1 MPRAAFRWFYLLF
14 FLSGFPALLYQIVW
28 QRTLFAIY
36 GVNIESVTVVVSAF
50 MLGLGLGSLAGGR
63 ISRNPSAPLLLLFGG
78 IELGIA
84 AYGLASLPLFHAVA
98 RFTAGAPPLQTGLLS
113 FALVLVPT
121 VLMGA
126 TLPLLVAQLVRFSGN
141 VGRSVGVLYFVNTL
155 GSAVA
160 CFVGALV
167 TMPYLGMSGSI
178 QVAAALNIL
187 VGSAILLLQFRWQGK
202 PAGEESIEMGKAES
216 AAMMPFPLAV
226 TLAGLAGFL
235 SLCYEIVWYRLYS
248 FATSGPAQVFAYVLG
263 AFLAGIAF
271 GSLLSRRICTQAGS
285 QVGPKG
291 VRWGEAAASKTQP
304 VPELIGNPKNVE
316 MSLGAA
322 DTSVRATS
330 RLARSIALLVLLA
343 TLLGFAIVPLVA
355 LAVRHMDYLWTL
367 PLIAVTAGL
376 LGATFPLLCHISV
389 RPNAGAGAGLSYL
402 YLGNIVGSAAGS
414 WVVGFVLMDYFSL
427 RWISVLLALLGI
439 GIAIALLA
447 VARLDVRRKA
457 IAAAVVSCAAVGV
470 VLSSG
475 PLFATVYGQMQYKRE
490 WGEPGTR
497 LTDLVETRSG
507 VVAVDEDGAIFGGG
521 AFDGWMTTDVRETD
535 LLLRPLALSFFHP
548 DPKEV
553 LEVGLSGGAWS
564 EIISNHPQLEK
575 QVVVEINPGYVEV
588 IKRYPMVAPL
598 LHNPKVELV
607 IDDGR
612 RWMLRNRD
620 RKFDVIV
627 MDTIYYWRAHATNL
641 LSVEFLDLARQL
653 LKPGGIIYYNTTFSW
668 DAQHTGAEH
677 FPYAYRFGPFMA
689 VSDSP
694 IQVDAERW
702 RKILL
707 RYRLEGKPILDLSL
721 PEDRELL
728 GEIMDRA
735 ATLPGETY
743 VSEGM
748 ETRKNILRRTKGLAI
763 ITDDNMA
770 TEWRS
775 HPVE

>member
-1 MPRAAFRWFYLLF
+1 MPRAAFRWFYILF
-14 FLSGFPALLYQIVW
+14 FVSGFPALLYQIVW

-36 GVNIESVTVVVSAF
+36 GVNIESVTIVVSAF

-63 ISRNPSAPLLLLFGG
+63 ISRNSAAPLLLLFGG

-98 RFTAGAPPLQTGLLS
+98 RFTAGAPALQTGLLS

-141 VGRSVGVLYFVNTL
+141 VGRSVGALYFVNTL

-160 CFVGALV
+160 CFVAALV

-178 QVAAALNIL
+178 RVAAMLNVL
-187 VGSAILLLQFRWQGK
+187 VGVSVLMLQFRWGAK
-202 PAGEESIEMGKAES
+202 AAGEDPLEPVKPDS
-216 AAMMPFPLAV
+216 APMLPFPLAIL
-226 TLAGLAGFL
+226 LAGLAGFL

-248 FATSGPAQVFAYVLG
+248 FATSGPAQCFAFVLG

-271 GSLLSRRICTQAGS
+271 GSLLSRRICDQAES
-285 QVGPKG
+285 QL
-291 VRWGEAAASKTQP
+291 T
-304 VPELIGNPKNVE
+304 
-316 MSLGAA
+316 
-322 DTSVRATS
+322 
-330 RLARSIALLVLLA
+330 RLARSIAVLVLLA
-343 TLLGFAIVPLVA
+343 NLLGFAIAPLLA
-355 LAVRHMDYLWTL
+355 LAVRHVDYLWTL
-367 PLIAVTAGL
+367 PLIALTAGM

-414 WVVGFVLMDYFSL
+414 WIVGFVLMDYFSL

-439 GIAIALLA
+439 AVAVVLLA
-447 VARLDVRRKA
+447 AARLAPQERA
-457 IAAAVVSCAAVGV
+457 IAAAIVSCAAVGV

-490 WGEPGTR
+490 WGQEGTQ
-497 LTDLVETRSG
+497 LADLVETRSG
-507 VVAVDEDGAIFGGG
+507 VVAVDVDGAIFGGG
-521 AFDGWMTTDVRETD
+521 AFDGWMTTDVHETN
-535 LLLRPLALSFFHP
+535 LLLRPLALSLLHP

-553 LEVGLSGGAWS
+553 LEVGLSGGAWC
-564 EIISNHPQLEK
+564 EIISNHPQLQR
-575 QVVVEINPGYVEV
+575 QVVIEINPGYLEV
-588 IKRYPMVAPL
+588 IKRYPMVAPI
-598 LHNPKVELV
+598 LHNPKVEIV

-612 RWMLRNRD
+612 RWMERNRGQ
-620 RKFDVIV
+620 KFDVIV

-668 DAQHTGAEH
+668 DAQRTGAGH

-694 IQVDAERW
+694 IQVDVERW
-702 RKILL
+702 RRMLL
-707 RYRLEGKPILDLSL
+707 SYRLEGVPILAMPQDETLL
-721 PEDRELL
+721 REILAHA
-728 GEIMDRA
+728 G
-735 ATLPGETY
+735 TLPGDTY

-748 ETRKNILRRTKGLAI
+748 ETRENILRRTRGLRV

-770 TEWRS
+770 TEWRRK
-775 HPVE
+775 PEE

>member
-63 ISRNPSAPLLLLFGG
+63 ISRNPSAPLLLLFGC

-155 GSAVA
+155 GSAAA
-160 CFVGALV
+160 CFVAALV
-167 TMPYLGMSGSI
+167 TMPYLGMSGSVR
-178 QVAAALNIL
+178 VAAALNIL
-187 VGSAILLLQFRWQGK
+187 VGSAILLLQFRWR
-202 PAGEESIEMGKAES
+202 ARSVAEEPRQAAAPES
-216 AAMMPFPLAV
+216 TPMLPFPLAV

-248 FATSGPAQVFAYVLG
+248 FATSGPAECFAFVLG
-263 AFLAGIAF
+263 AFLAGIAL
-271 GSLLSRRICTQAGS
+271 GSLLSRRICSQAGS
-285 QVGPKG
+285 QV
-291 VRWGEAAASKTQP
+291 
-304 VPELIGNPKNVE
+304 
-316 MSLGAA
+316 
-322 DTSVRATS
+322 S

-343 TLLGFAIVPLVA
+343 NLLGFAIVPLVA
-355 LAVRHMDYLWTL
+355 LAVRHVDYRWTL
-367 PLIAVTAGL
+367 PLIAITAGM

-389 RPNAGAGAGLSYL
+389 RPDAAAGSGLSYL
-402 YLGNIVGSAAGS
+402 YLGNIAGSAAGS
-414 WVVGFVLMDYFSL
+414 WMVGFVLMDYFSL

-439 GIAIALLA
+439 AIAIALLA
-447 VARLDVRRKA
+447 AARLGARDGA
-457 IAAAVVSCAAVGV
+457 IAAASVAFMAVAV
-470 VLSSG
+470 VLFSG
-475 PLFATVYGQMQYKRE
+475 PLFATVYAQMQYKQE
-490 WGEPGTR
+490 WGQEGTR
-497 LTDLVETRSG
+497 LADLVETRSG

-521 AFDGWMTTDVRETD
+521 AFDGWMTTDVHETN

-548 DPKEV
+548 APKDV
-553 LEVGLSGGAWS
+553 LEVGLSGGAWC

-575 QVVVEINPGYVEV
+575 QVVIEINPGYVDV
-588 IKRYPMVAPL
+588 IRRYPMVAPL

-612 RWMLRNRD
+612 RWMLRHRD

-627 MDTIYYWRAHATNL
+627 MDTIYYWRAQSTNL

-653 LKPGGIIYYNTTFSW
+653 LKPGGILYYNTTFSW
-668 DAQHTGAEH
+668 DAQRTGAGH

-694 IQVDAERW
+694 IPVDVERW
-702 RKILL
+702 RRVLL
-707 RYRLEGKPILDLSL
+707 SYRMEGKPILDLSISA
-721 PEDRELL
+721 DRDLL
-728 GEIMDRA
+728 REILDHA
-735 ATLPGETY
+735 ATLPGDTY

-748 ETRKNILRRTKGLAI
+748 ETRDNILRRTAGKRI

-770 TEWRS
+770 TEWRP
-775 HPVE
+775 HP